1 METILGPILMLCVFV
16 GGCSLFFLFIVQ
28 PIWSVIE
35 VALSKEHSGGVKA
48 TLIVLALLLGPLLT
62 FFYACIGSRSAFLK
76 RSTLLSFGALLLTV
90 GSMLGL
96 AVAVPMA
103 QQKLSWWPAFAQNT
117 NSTTAPTPPIAGV
130 QARLPAEVQVAG
142 ADPATVPLF
151 TAVHLTR
158 NGGRWHAAIAELD
171 GHGPKSKSATPVV
184 LPSIY
189 PLTHVAV
196 DPKGPVYYGITTHEV
211 ARIVPD
217 TGQFLELEPPP
228 GGRKP
233 SWPAAIAFDSNQ
245 ELLLIAARSQGYSYD
260 PKTGEWQTLPWLSD
274 NGLVG
279 LAYDSGSEALYGL
292 QGEGSDASA
301 TSLIQFNAKGAT
313 LAKVRLSQPIPVG
326 RYPFPLAQLA
336 WAKDQLVCIVSPSE
350 QDLDAGVAPVARTY
364 LIDPRTGDCRAVRS
378 ALTKAATTPATANN
392 NSFQPLQGSWAVV
405 KATMNG
411 EPTHATSLLEGR
423 WTFQG
428 DELILQSP
436 QKGKV
441 RATLTMDTTAGS
453 KAFHVTPVE
462 PATER
467 SGWMLYSSEG
477 PNLKIAFYDN
487 FQGRPESFETRDPR
501 AEPELVVVTLAPKK

>member
-1 METILGPILMLCVFV
+1 METILGPILMLCLLV

-28 PIWSVIE
+28 PIWSVID
-35 VALSKEHSGGVKA
+35 VAVSKEHSGGVKA
-48 TLIVLALLLGPLLT
+48 VLIVLTLILGPLLT
-62 FFYACIGSRSAFLK
+62 FFYACIGSQSRSLR
-76 RSTLLSFGALLLTV
+76 RSTLISFGALLLTI
-90 GSMLGL
+90 GSMVGL

-103 QQKLSWWPAFAQNT
+103 QQKLPWWPAFAQNT
-117 NSTTAPTPPIAGV
+117 NSSTAATAPVAGV
-130 QARLPAEVQVAG
+130 QARLPAEVEAPGV
-142 ADPATVPLF
+142 DPATVPAF

-158 NGGRWHAAIAELD
+158 NGGRWNAAIAEFD
-171 GHGPKSKSATPVV
+171 GHGPQSKSATPVV

-217 TGQFLELEPPP
+217 TGQLLELESAP
-228 GGRKP
+228 GESKP

-245 ELLLIAARSQGYSYD
+245 ELLLIAARSHGYSYN
-260 PKTGEWQTLPWLSD
+260 PKTAEWETLPWLAD

-279 LAYDSGSEALYGL
+279 LAYDSGGEVLYGL
-292 QGEGSDASA
+292 QTEGSDANA

-313 LAKVRLSQPIPVG
+313 VAKVRLSHPIPVG
-326 RYPFPLAQLA
+326 RYPFSLAQLA
-336 WAKDQLVCIVSPSE
+336 WAKNQLVCIVSPSE
-350 QDLDAGVAPVARTY
+350 KDLDAGVAPVARTY
-364 LIDPRTGDCRAVRS
+364 LIEPRTGDCRAVRS
-378 ALTKAATTPATANN
+378 APTKAATTPATANHN
-392 NSFQPLQGSWAVV
+392 AFQPLQGSWGVV

-411 EPTHATSLLEGR
+411 EPTHAASLLEGR

-428 DELILQSP
+428 NELVLQSP

-441 RATLTMDTTAGS
+441 RATLTMDATAGS
-453 KAFHVTPVE
+453 KAFKVTPVE